1 MAMKEAVK
9 TLIKSPAAFVIIILL
24 LLLALLFTVRAANI
38 NDDSVSKIEHGN
50 NITSVEYS
58 KSR

>member
-9 TLIKSPAAFVIIILL
+9 SLIKSPAAFIIIILL
-24 LLLALLFTVRAANI
+24 LLLALLFTVRAASN
-38 NDDSVSKIEHGN
+38 NDENVSKVEQGD
-50 NITSVEYS
+50 NIISIQYP